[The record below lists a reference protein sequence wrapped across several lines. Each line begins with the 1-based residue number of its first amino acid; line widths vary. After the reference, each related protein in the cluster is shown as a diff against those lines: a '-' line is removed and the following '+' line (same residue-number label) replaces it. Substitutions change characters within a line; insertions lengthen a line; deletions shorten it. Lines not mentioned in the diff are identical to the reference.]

1 MQNFSWKNTIFFIK
15 MRTVSEMLLPRRQN
29 QLQANGGLGVIY
41 SAATGQPATA
51 TGFLQASVLDSKSG
65 IDAVQFGGR
74 TRREQRIRRP
84 MNAFMVWAKDER
96 KRLADLNPD
105 LHNADLSKLLGKA
118 WRSLSLVAKRPFVE
132 EAERL
137 RLKHM
142 ADYPDY
148 KYRPRRRKNKKPR
161 NTKAREGETATGENT
176 QTGDTKDSLKAD
188 NMTSLMTV
196 LQTPEASPISSPS
209 PADSFNGNSEI
220 KMRLPPVSTVC
231 DLNSLPPDV
240 SFDMNLQNRG
250 YQQVDPASHSYGLLT
265 PEMSPAEVVD
275 DNFFIFPD
283 AVKPEP
289 IDVNACNFTPMSSP
303 PAVVPKVEPE
313 AAQMHMTSYDQ
324 QNSQSPGELQ
334 TNLCEQR
341 SSINMSASEAL
352 SSLRALVNIREGTTN
367 CGLQTSSVGG
377 LLYAALS
384 KPTEQQVSSNSQ
396 QEVQVTSQA
405 MHDSRSM
412 FLSQPQHEQPQQQ
425 LAQQHQSV
433 PVNQTSAAPQQF
445 QVGQMQDQ
453 QLGAID
459 FNNLRPDDLENMSME
474 HLYGSNLLDD
484 FNKDFD
490 MYLALP
496 VNVYNT
502 GNSGVAVDNSQKY
515 EQNLFPGLVDGSLYQ

>member
-1 MQNFSWKNTIFFIK
+1 
-15 MRTVSEMLLPRRQN
+15 MLLPRRQN

-412 FLSQPQHEQPQQQ
+412 FLTQPQHEQPQQQ

-502 GNSGVAVDNSQKY
+502 GNSGVSVDNSQKY